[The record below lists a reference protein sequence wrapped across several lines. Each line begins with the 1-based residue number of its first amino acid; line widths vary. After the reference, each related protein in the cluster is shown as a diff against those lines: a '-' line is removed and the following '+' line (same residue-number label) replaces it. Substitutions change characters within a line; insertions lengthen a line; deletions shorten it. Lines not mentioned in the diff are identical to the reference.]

1 MGGRAPRKGSCEVP
15 SGYGVCL
22 RPGGPVFLADAMQK
36 VGCIVG
42 LTAIRLAFFMGFE

>member
-1 MGGRAPRKGSCEVP
+1 MGGRAPCKGSCEVP
-15 SGYGVCL
+15 SGYGVGL